1 MKVHYACV
9 ATVERDGLTLKG
21 LRADF
26 ANPGRLVGCG
36 EFTRLAARDFTVAGR
51 GELIEVRFTITHFAD
66 IGEAAGR
73 AAELVHTLARG
84 ERLHAPITS
93 LALTVEQKPTAA
105 ATPSPGERRTRCS

>member
-1 MKVHYACV
+1 MKNHYVCV
-9 ATVERDGLTLKG
+9 ATVKRDGLTLKG

-26 ANPGRLVGCG
+26 ANPQRLVGCG
-36 EFTRLAARDFTVAGR
+36 EFTRLAAREFSAARR

-93 LALTVEQKPTAA
+93 LALTVEPKPTAA
-105 ATPSPGERRTRCS
+105 PTPSTGGRRSRCS